1 MTRNDRRPTNAEKGQ
16 QNLINPSGSAP
27 LNASNDIEVIYEEP
41 EEQDQYKPNVS
52 VVKEAPKEKET
63 ENPVKGTIFYIGFTL
78 FNSFCFVFAELLYQ
92 RTQRLSDD
100 YNYPIAQGDPG
111 YLNLEISAN

>member
-1 MTRNDRRPTNAEKGQ
+1 MGKREL
-16 QNLINPSGSAP
+16 NLINPSGSVP
-27 LNASNDIEVIYEEP
+27 LYSSREIEVIYEEP
-41 EEQDQYKPNVS
+41 EEQEQLKPNPS
-52 VVKEAPKEKET
+52 LVKEEPKAKEV

-100 YNYPIAQGDPG
+100 YNLQVYGILPDNPD